1 MQRRLRLSHSLGI
14 TLIRVYTL
22 MRLFCTV
29 ITIISC
35 VSLSAS
41 AVCFRLK
48 FTFIIK
54 RLFISWF
61 ILVSKSGVKIGGQ
74 DVCGTSGIHKR
85 SQSCLWNISPIV
97 RKLFQN
103 NGKTLFLVLYS
114 LYPKAWDVY
123 PMIWYIYSKLWYVHP
138 KAWDIHLVRGENFFL
153 RRQETTDWFQIGRGV
168 CQGCILSPWLF
179 NLYAEYIMWNAGLDE
194 AHAGIKIAGRN
205 INNFTYAQMIPL

>member
-1 MQRRLRLSHSLGI
+1 
-14 TLIRVYTL
+14 

-54 RLFISWF
+54 TLIF
-61 ILVSKSGVKIGGQ
+61 ILIYFGVKKWCQNSGQ
-74 DVCGTSGIHKR
+74 DVYGSSGIHKR
-85 SQSCLWNISPIV
+85 SQSWLWNISPIV

-114 LYPKAWDVY
+114 LYPKSWESHDLVHIFHVLVCTSQGLGY
-123 PMIWYIYSKLWYVHP
+123 TFCKTGKTFSMKTKKQCFRRGRRNRKLHV
-138 KAWDIHLVRGENFFL
+138 
-153 RRQETTDWFQIGRGV
+153 
-168 CQGCILSPWLF
+168 
-179 NLYAEYIMWNAGLDE
+179 
-194 AHAGIKIAGRN
+194 
-205 INNFTYAQMIPL
+205 